1 MYHWP
6 TYSNMHPK
14 FQTKYFPKFIVE
26 FTKSSLTKL
35 LSGGDGPAVKPLN
48 SIVGLIIIVGIE
60 YPSAVVVVSGGY
72 VGFTFT
78 AKQFMKNLLS
88 I

>member
-1 MYHWP
+1 MQCTHVF
-6 TYSNMHPK
+6 TCAPK
-14 FQTKYFPKFIVE
+14 FETKYFPEFIVK

-48 SIVGLIIIVGIE
+48 SIVGLTIRVGIE

-78 AKQFMKNLLS
+78 AKQFTEKLLS
-88 I
+88 V

>member
-1 MYHWP
+1 
-6 TYSNMHPK
+6 
-14 FQTKYFPKFIVE
+14 VE

-35 LSGGDGPAVKPLN
+35 LSGGDAPAVKPLN
-48 SIVGLIIIVGIE
+48 SIVGLTIRVEIE

-78 AKQFMKNLLS
+78 AKEFMENLLS